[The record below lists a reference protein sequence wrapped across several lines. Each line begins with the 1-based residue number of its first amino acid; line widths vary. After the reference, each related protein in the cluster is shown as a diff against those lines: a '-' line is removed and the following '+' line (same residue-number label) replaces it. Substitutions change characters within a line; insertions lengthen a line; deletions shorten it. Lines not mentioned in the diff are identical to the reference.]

1 MEICGLSR
9 KVMPGRIRK
18 NRTRVVET
26 CRVARESLTYALNAL
41 LRYVKIPPP
50 KRCRAQIEEK
60 RQ

>member
-9 KVMPGRIRK
+9 RVTPAGFRK

-41 LRYVKIPPP
+41 LRYIKSP
-50 KRCRAQIEEK
+50 RQSDAGCR
-60 RQ
+60 